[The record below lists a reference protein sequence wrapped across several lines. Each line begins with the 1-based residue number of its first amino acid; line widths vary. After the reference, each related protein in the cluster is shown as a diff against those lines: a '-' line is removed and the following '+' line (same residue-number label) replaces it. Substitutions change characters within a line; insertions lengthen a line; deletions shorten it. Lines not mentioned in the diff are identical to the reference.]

1 LRRVSVEAAAEE
13 QTATAKGA
21 APGGKLTR
29 CDSEAV
35 RQARCVRERE
45 YVEANPSA
53 VVGRS
58 EESAGLGRR
67 GELGG
72 PDQPP

>member
-21 APGGKLTR
+21 APGGKLAR
-29 CDSEAV
+29 CDPEAV
-35 RQARCVRERE
+35 RRARRVRERDD
-45 YVEANPSA
+45 VEPNPSA
-53 VVGRS
+53 VAGPS

-72 PDQPP
+72 PDEPP